1 MYEQFYGFHK
11 TPFGNTSDS
20 RVFFES
26 DSHQEAYAA
35 LEYGVMQRKGIILLT
50 GEVGTGKTT
59 ICKRFIDCLDQ
70 KIKTSLILNPYFSD
84 IQLLQLIVED
94 FGIQTEKT
102 SRRDLVKIL
111 NDFLMRVHAQGGN
124 AVLIIDEAQNLTTR
138 QLEQIRLL
146 SNLETPDQKLLQL
159 VLVGQPE
166 LLEHLSKHK
175 LRQIRQRI
183 FVKYAMMPLKPEE
196 IQKYLQVRFSDAGR
210 NDIELPISVCDLI
223 YEFSKGV
230 PRLINMLCDR
240 AFLIGYTRDMQT
252 LNDVIFKEAM
262 KEMI

>member
-20 RVFFES
+20 RIFFES
-26 DSHQEAYAA
+26 VSHQEAYSA
-35 LEYGVMQRKGIILLT
+35 LEYGVMQRKGIVLLT

-59 ICKRFIDCLDQ
+59 ICKRFIDRLDQ
-70 KIKTSLILNPYFSD
+70 RVKSSLILNPYFSD
-84 IQLLQLIVED
+84 IQLLQLIIED

-102 SRRDLVKIL
+102 SRRDLVKVL
-111 NDFLMRVHAQGGN
+111 NDFLMQVHTQGGN
-124 AVLIIDEAQNLTTR
+124 AVLMIDEAQHLTMR

-146 SNLETPDQKLLQL
+146 SNLETPEQKLLQL

-166 LLEHLSKHK
+166 LLKHLSEYK

-183 FVKYAMMPLKPEE
+183 LVKYAMMPLKQQE
-196 IQKYLQVRFSDAGR
+196 IPLYFQLRCSQAGR
-210 NDIELPISVCDLI
+210 SDVQLTQECYDII

-240 AFLIGYTRDMQT
+240 SFLIGYISEKKE
-252 LNDVIFKEAM
+252 LNESIFKEAI
-262 KEMI
+262 KEII